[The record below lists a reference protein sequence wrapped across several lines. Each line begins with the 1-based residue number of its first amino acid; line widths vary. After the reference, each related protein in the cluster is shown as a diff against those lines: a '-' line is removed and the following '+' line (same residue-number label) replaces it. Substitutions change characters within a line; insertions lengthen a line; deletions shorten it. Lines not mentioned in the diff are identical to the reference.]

1 MIRITCGLLLC
12 LLMLPLKAAESV
24 FMEVHL
30 LDRQGEPTDSLTV
43 KVGQR
48 VTMAVDIYT
57 DTWFTRAPDIQ
68 PLELK
73 GAINLQVQQFGTNY
87 SDNRQGV
94 SYAVQ
99 RREVTLFPQRP
110 GQFIVPGQRASVWA
124 AGEGGKRLPPVDV
137 RSEPLVF
144 QVEAITTEI
153 ETGSPAVLVADDLE
167 LKDTFEPD
175 LQALQSGARNL
186 YAGDA
191 VIRRVRLKAQ
201 GTLGMLIKPLP
212 WPALNDV
219 TQQGRRAQVNDRTN
233 RGEFTGIREEIRS
246 YVFER
251 AGDYVLPE
259 LTVYW
264 WDATNES
271 IESVTLPERRLT
283 VQAGGALQSGSDAS
297 MTVGVKARWQWST
310 VLKLLC
316 LSIAAVLCG
325 WWLVI
330 RAYPDL
336 RARWQ
341 RRREAYLAS
350 RRYAR
355 RQLLAACRQGERDE
369 IMRCFYRW
377 RQLLANLDQQSPA
390 MMALQQSVI
399 DFYQVYYTLT
409 VEQQK
414 QRLAQLLVNIHAVAQ
429 QYPQARRHARR
440 WGLPRGKTLVDLNPS
455 P

>member
-12 LLMLPLKAAESV
+12 LLTLPLTAAESV

-30 LDRQGEPTDSLTV
+30 LNRQGEPTDSLTV

-48 VTMAVDIYT
+48 VTMALDIYT
-57 DTWFTRAPDIQ
+57 DTWFTRAPEIQ

-73 GAINLQVQQFGTNY
+73 GVINLQVQQFGTNY

-99 RREVTLFPQRP
+99 RREVTLFPQRT

-144 QVEAITTEI
+144 QVEAIAA
-153 ETGSPAVLVADDLE
+153 ETGPSTVLVADDLE
-167 LKDTFEPD
+167 LDDTFEPE
-175 LQALQSGARNL
+175 LQVLQSGTRNL

-201 GTLGMLIKPLP
+201 GTLGMLIKPLQ
-212 WPALNDV
+212 WPALDNV

-246 YVFER
+246 YIFER
-251 AGDYVLPE
+251 PGDYVLPE

-264 WDATNES
+264 WNATNES
-271 IESVTLPERRLT
+271 MDSVTLPERQLT
-283 VQAGGALQSGSDAS
+283 VQAGGVLQTGSDAG
-297 MTVGVKARWQWST
+297 MAAGVKTRWQWST
-310 VLKLLC
+310 LLKLLC

-325 WWLVI
+325 WWLVM
-330 RAYPDL
+330 RAYPDM

-341 RRREAYLAS
+341 HRREAYLAS

-369 IMRCFYRW
+369 IMRCFYQW
-377 RQLLANLDQQSPA
+377 RQLLTNLDQQSPA
-390 MMALQQSVI
+390 MLALQQSVI
-399 DFYQVYYTLT
+399 DFYKVYYTLT

-414 QRLAQLLVNIHAVAQ
+414 QRLAQLVVNIHAVAK
-429 QYPQARRHARR
+429 QYPQARRRARR
-440 WGLPRGKTLVDLNPS
+440 LGLPRGKTLVDLNPS